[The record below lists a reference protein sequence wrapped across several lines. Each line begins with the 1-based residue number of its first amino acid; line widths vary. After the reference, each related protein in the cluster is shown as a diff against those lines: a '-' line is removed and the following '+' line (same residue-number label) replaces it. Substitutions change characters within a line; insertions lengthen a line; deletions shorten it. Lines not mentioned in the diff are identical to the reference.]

1 MSNRFLLSVSRCLNC
16 SEEICLYLFFFGFF
30 GGFVQQETL
39 CEMNDELQE
48 SARETELELRESLD
62 LATAKT
68 IEANRRLDAM
78 KENIVDYETTINKF
92 RDLVAQLKVR
102 RRPYLQVFDSLGL
115 MGTWGRGGNSNFRWR
130 GPPDSSLSS
139 LILVGWCEEG
149 HPATKN
155 LLQLSQ
161 G

>member
-1 MSNRFLLSVSRCLNC
+1 MMMIMMVFTSPPESSSLTNQIISGEAFAGWWTTAFLL
-16 SEEICLYLFFFGFF
+16 LYQSLFKLLWRILFIFIFLCFF

-68 IEANRRLDAM
+68 VEANRRLDSM

-102 RRPYLQVFDSLGL
+102 HQPYLQVFDSSE
-115 MGTWGRGGNSNFRWR
+115 TWGRERF
-130 GPPDSSLSS
+130 
-139 LILVGWCEEG
+139 ICVLVYI
-149 HPATKN
+149 T
-155 LLQLSQ
+155 
-161 G
+161 

>member
-1 MSNRFLLSVSRCLNC
+1 MMMIMMMMTSPPESSSLTNQIISGEAFAGWWTTAFYYYISRCLNC
-16 SEEICLYLFFFGFF
+16 CEEFYLYLFIFVFL

-102 RRPYLQVFDSLGL
+102 RQPYLQVFDSLE
-115 MGTWGRGGNSNFRWR
+115 TWGRERF
-130 GPPDSSLSS
+130 
-139 LILVGWCEEG
+139 ICVLVN
-149 HPATKN
+149 TT
-155 LLQLSQ
+155 
-161 G
+161 